1 MPILTPLRAVAAS
14 AVALAVATSAGV
26 ALASTPV
33 PVTSAVPAETDVS
46 ALTQREASERET
58 LITSRAAER
67 EALTASVQ
75 LAIDQRTATLTD
87 TSARIEATEAAV
99 QAQIAAEKAAAE
111 KAAAEKAAAEKAAAE
126 KAAAEPKGGT
136 RAQNKE
142 LGRHLAQQLYGWGA
156 DQFACYD
163 NIIMRESLWDQHAD
177 NPTSSAYG
185 IPQALPGK
193 RMAAEGADWKTNP
206 ATQIKW
212 GLKYVKDRYGT
223 PCKAW
228 SFKRAKGWY

>member
-1 MPILTPLRAVAAS
+1 MGVSIFTPLRAVAAS
-14 AVALAVATSAGV
+14 AVALAIATSAGV
-26 ALASTPV
+26 VLADTPASTA
-33 PVTSAVPAETDVS
+33 VTIAVPA
-46 ALTQREASERET
+46 ASEADALAQTQANERDD

-67 EALTASVQ
+67 EALNASV
-75 LAIDQRTATLTD
+75 LAAVESRAASLAETGTQ
-87 TSARIEATEAAV
+87 IEATEVAV
-99 QAQIAAEKAAAE
+99 QAQLAADRAAAE
-111 KAAAEKAAAEKAAAE
+111 KAAAEAAK
-126 KAAAEPKGGT
+126 PKGGT

-142 LGRHLAQQLYGWGA
+142 LGRHLAQQIYGWGA

-193 RMAAEGADWKTNP
+193 RMASEGADWKTNP
-206 ATQIKW
+206 ETQIRW
-212 GLKYVKDRYGT
+212 GLKYIKERYGT

-228 SFKRAKGWY
+228 SFKRARGWY